1 MRAKRAISSIMA
13 ITVACLLAFS
23 GVSSGKQNGKP
34 FEENAWTVAIYV
46 CADNDLEPYW
56 DDGSLAML
64 LNIPQSESV
73 EFIAYVDRLSTEGT
87 EVVKISG
94 GTVEVVDNTIEEK
107 NFGDGA
113 TFKWFLEDVSVRCG
127 AENLAVIAWD
137 HGGAW
142 RGFCHDSTSGDQI
155 RPIEM
160 REAIVGAGVD
170 IDILAFDACMCACI
184 EIAYEVA
191 VSELVDLMVAS
202 EELVAFDGFPY
213 DLMFMPLA
221 SDPKKTAVDVA
232 FDMVDGWAEYYN
244 ELGSA
249 WYATLGVI
257 DVRMI
262 RDGIEIFDNWTE
274 QMLEGL
280 PERLMDYK
288 FALRDSSRVSC
299 VGHYQV
305 DVIDLGRHLLASD
318 SIAGDA
324 GLADATEQVV
334 ECVDQAVLYVY
345 NPDMKVD
352 SAGLSIYW
360 GVNDVWD
367 NSVEKYPVFASFAVD
382 TSWAEF
388 LTQYNNLLTS
398 G

>member
-1 MRAKRAISSIMA
+1 MV
-13 ITVACLLAFS
+13 ITVVCLLAFS
-23 GVSSGKQNGKP
+23 GVSAGKQNGKP
-34 FEENAWTVAIYV
+34 FKENAWAVAIYV

-56 DDGSLAML
+56 DDGSLPML

-94 GTVEVVDNTIEEK
+94 GTVEVVDDTIEEK

-113 TFKWFLEDVSVRCG
+113 TFKWFLEDASVRCD
-127 AENLAVIAWD
+127 ADNFAVIAWD

-170 IDILAFDACMCACI
+170 IDVLAFDACMCACI
-184 EIAYEVA
+184 ETAYEA
-191 VSELVDLMVAS
+191 AASELVDLMVAS
-202 EELVAFDGFPY
+202 EELVAMDGFPY
-213 DLMFMPLA
+213 DIMFTPLA
-221 SDPKKTAVDVA
+221 LDPEKTAADVA
-232 FDMVDGWAEYYN
+232 IDMVDGWAEYYY

-257 DVRMI
+257 DVSVI
-262 RDGIEIFDNWTE
+262 RDGFEALDSWTE
-274 QMLEGL
+274 QMLEGI
-280 PERLMDYK
+280 PEHLMDYR
-288 FALRDSSRVSC
+288 FALRDSSRISC
-299 VGHYQV
+299 VNLYQV
-305 DVIDLGRHLLASD
+305 DIIDLGRHLLASD
-318 SIAGDA
+318 SIAGNT
-324 GLADATEQVV
+324 GLAEAIEQVV
-334 ECVDQAVLYVY
+334 ECIDQAILYVY
-345 NPDMKVD
+345 NPERKVD
-352 SAGLSIYW
+352 STGLSIFW
-360 GVNDVWD
+360 GVNDAWD
-367 NSVEKYPVFASFAVD
+367 NSAEKYTVFASFPGD

-398 G
+398 V

>member
-1 MRAKRAISSIMA
+1 MA
-13 ITVACLLAFS
+13 ITVVCLLTIS
-23 GVSSGKQNGKP
+23 GLSSGKQSGKP
-34 FEENAWTVAIYV
+34 FNENTWAVAIYV

-56 DDGSLAML
+56 DDGSLPML

-73 EFIAYVDRLSTEGT
+73 EFIAYVDRLSAEGT

-94 GTVEVVDNTIEEK
+94 GTVEVVDDTIEEK

-113 TFKWFLEDVSVRCG
+113 TFQWFLEDVSVRCA

-142 RGFCHDSTSGDQI
+142 RGFCLDSTSGDQI
-155 RPIEM
+155 RPVEM
-160 REAIVGAGVD
+160 REAIVGAGVA
-170 IDILAFDACMCACI
+170 IDILAFDACMCACT
-184 EIAYEVA
+184 EIAYEA
-191 VSELVDLMVAS
+191 AASELVDLMVAS
-202 EELVAFDGFPY
+202 EELVAMDGFPY
-213 DLMFMPLA
+213 DLMFTPLA
-221 SDPKKTAVDVA
+221 LDPKKTAVDVA
-232 FDMVDGWAEYYN
+232 FDMVDGWAGYYS

-257 DVRMI
+257 DVSVI
-262 RDGIEIFDNWTE
+262 RDGFEIFDNWTE
-274 QMLEGL
+274 EMLGGL
-280 PERLMDYK
+280 PEYLTDYR

-305 DVIDLGRHLLASD
+305 DVIDLNRHLLASD

-324 GLADATEQVV
+324 GLKDAIEQVI

-345 NPDMKVD
+345 NPDRKVD
-352 SAGLSIYW
+352 STGLSIYW
-360 GVNDVWD
+360 GINDAWD
-367 NSVEKYPVFASFAVD
+367 SSKEKYTEFASFAID

-388 LTQYNNLLTS
+388 LDQYNLLIPS
-398 G
+398 